1 MTFWYILFVVESQ
14 SLAVSWNSKD
24 IRFFFK
30 MDVKKLASYLN
41 PNLLVALVVSTLLV
55 FVFYVSSSSKRKL
68 TSLEVT
74 QVLQSID
81 DATRRIYANMEGL

>member
-1 MTFWYILFVVESQ
+1 
-14 SLAVSWNSKD
+14 
-24 IRFFFK
+24 